1 MKDEPFSVL
10 KISLNAL
17 LVNISFEDVLLKIPL
32 FAIARSFSSE
42 IKSMPLDVKISALL
56 LIGKGDSKTGMR
68 KPISQARHYY
78 PKPLPNTDK
87 IYEILTGETL
97 KK

>member
-1 MKDEPFSVL
+1 
-10 KISLNAL
+10 
-17 LVNISFEDVLLKIPL
+17 
-32 FAIARSFSSE
+32 
-42 IKSMPLDVKISALL
+42 MPLDVKISALL